1 MRAAQ
6 RRVYVWIW
14 KAFSPQA
21 FASASHLFFILFVY
35 YVSQGIIEVE
45 SDNVFK
51 LAANALQVSAFN
63 SLINIH

>member
-1 MRAAQ
+1 MFGSGKLSLHRLPLLNHI
-6 RRVYVWIW
+6 Y
-14 KAFSPQA
+14 
-21 FASASHLFFILFVY
+21 FFILFVY

-63 SLINIH
+63 SLVNMH